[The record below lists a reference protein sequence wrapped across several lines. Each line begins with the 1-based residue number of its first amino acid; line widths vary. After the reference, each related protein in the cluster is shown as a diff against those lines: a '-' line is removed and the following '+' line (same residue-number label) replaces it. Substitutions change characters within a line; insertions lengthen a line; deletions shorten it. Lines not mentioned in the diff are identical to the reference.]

1 MALISQLDAKI
12 YDTLIT
18 RLKTM
23 SGGYDIVEPGETYP
37 TSANAAF
44 VVSQDIRFEPIQRFV
59 GDLTPDEHRGTLN
72 LSIMV
77 PLSWTHGQL
86 LGVAGLVRDHMP
98 KSLRLDG
105 DGFRVEIMRTPF
117 VLGASQRD
125 KSWHRLE
132 MQVMW
137 RCYG

>member
-1 MALISQLDAKI
+1 MALIDQLDAKI
-12 YDTLIT
+12 YDALIT

-23 SGGYDIVEPGETYP
+23 SGGYDIVEPGDTYP
-37 TSANAAF
+37 TAANAAF
-44 VVSQDIRFEPIQRFV
+44 IVAQDIRFEPNPRYV
-59 GDLTPDEHRGTLN
+59 GDMTPDEHTGTLN

-98 KSLRLDG
+98 KSLRLYG
-105 DGFRVEIMRTPF
+105 DGFSVEILRTPF

-132 MQVMW
+132 VQVRW
-137 RCYG
+137 RCSG